1 MISGRDSVDRA
12 SATTA
17 ATQLLDST
25 RSLGGCT
32 VCHQRRRPGLRMGC
46 RIHDRRCHRLL
57 QSLRVPTNDFPDYP
71 KFGVGPDAY
80 YFTFDNFNITGSTDL
95 GGNVCAAD
103 RTKMLAGTK
112 ATMQCSEQNAQQFA
126 RVPAD
131 LDGANP
137 PAAGTPNFMMELDP
151 DGSARFPPLRPMPHP
166 TAWTMRSPA
175 HLRKR
180 LAGVS
185 GRTDYV
191 PPGIP
196 KLWRSHDTSRQ
207 PLP

>member
-1 MISGRDSVDRA
+1 
-12 SATTA
+12 
-17 ATQLLDST
+17 
-25 RSLGGCT
+25 
-32 VCHQRRRPGLRMGC
+32 MGC

-151 DGSARFPPLRPMPHP
+151 DGSARFPPLRRYAPPDRVDDAFP
-166 TAWTMRSPA
+166 GPPQEATCWSLWANGLCTAWYTETLAITRHFSAATPLRPARGFFIRGMSPVKSISTLLQA
-175 HLRKR
+175 PERN
-180 LAGVS
+180 
-185 GRTDYV
+185 DF
-191 PPGIP
+191 
-196 KLWRSHDTSRQ
+196 
-207 PLP
+207 PLPSFETDV